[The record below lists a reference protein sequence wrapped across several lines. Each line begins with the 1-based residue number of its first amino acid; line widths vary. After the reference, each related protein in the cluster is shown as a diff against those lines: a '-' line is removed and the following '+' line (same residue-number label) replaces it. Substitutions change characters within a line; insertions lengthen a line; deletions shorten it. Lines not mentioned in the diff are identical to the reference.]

1 MKIDHRDNRMAFRR
15 ALSQGPQTTSAL
27 AKLLD
32 IEPPDVHGRARTLL
46 KKGDVKKEGYQFIG
60 KQSYRSQALWY
71 WTGN

>member
-32 IEPPDVHGRARTLL
+32 IEPPDVHGRAMPGVTLEDL
-46 KKGDVKKEGYQFIG
+46 
-60 KQSYRSQALWY
+60 R
-71 WTGN
+71 